1 MAEIIQRDGTW
12 AFDGTTVRI
21 TPGLHRSVPLFRQ
34 TYGEITV
41 PLEAVAGVVYEPE
54 RKRGRLRL
62 RLREGADPLLQ
73 ATGGRLPDPAD
84 PYRLA
89 VETDRAGVAE
99 YMAEEIRRALLLDQ
113 IPKEP
118 TGAYLLAGPPV
129 PVSVRSSD
137 GTVSF
142 DGTRIRID
150 WADTSDR
157 VKRAT
162 GPRIIDVRDLVQ
174 VEWLPNSGYEDGYLR
189 FVTREAV
196 LAKPP
201 PEKDPYALDLWGS
214 VRRDLLT
221 ALVATAVTA
230 RLPHPSIGRDAG
242 RDTGRDAWRDS
253 GRDAWRDSGR
263 DAGGDS
269 GGDEI
274 VRAGNRRAP
283 PPAQAQAQGQSQAR
297 ARARAEAEGPAQASP
312 AAAASAE
319 ASASAAA
326 AAAAAAA
333 AEAKA
338 LRRGLP
344 GAGAR
349 HLGDGHHDVLL
360 RRLRELGELHRDG
373 VLTDEEFAMTK
384 AVVLRGFEE

>member
-34 TYGEITV
+34 TYGEIAV
-41 PLEAVAGVVYEPE
+41 PLEAVASIVFEPE
-54 RKRGRLRL
+54 RKRGRLRM

-73 ATGGRLPDPAD
+73 ATGGRLPEPAD

-89 VETDRAGVAE
+89 VDIDRSGVAE
-99 YMAEEIRRALLLDQ
+99 YIAEEIRHALLLDQ

-118 TGAYLLAGPPV
+118 TKAYLLPGPPV

-142 DGTRIRID
+142 DGTQVRID
-150 WADTSDR
+150 WSDTSDR

-162 GPRIIDVRDLVQ
+162 GPRIIHVGDLVQ
-174 VEWLPNSGYEDGYLR
+174 VEWLPNSGYEDGFLR
-189 FVTREAV
+189 FVTRETV
-196 LAKPP
+196 FSKLP

-214 VRRDLLT
+214 ARRDLLT

-230 RLPHPSIGRDAG
+230 RLPHPSTR
-242 RDTGRDAWRDS
+242 TGA
-253 GRDAWRDSGR
+253 
-263 DAGGDS
+263 
-269 GGDEI
+269 DEADRPRPTAS
-274 VRAGNRRAP
+274 VQALAP
-283 PPAQAQAQGQSQAR
+283 ALASAPARPPA
-297 ARARAEAEGPAQASP
+297 
-312 AAAASAE
+312 
-319 ASASAAA
+319 
-326 AAAAAAA
+326 
-333 AEAKA
+333 
-338 LRRGLP
+338 
-344 GAGAR
+344 
-349 HLGDGHHDVLL
+349 DHHDVLL

-384 AVVLRGFEE
+384 AVVLRGF

>member
-34 TYGEITV
+34 TYGEIAV

-84 PYRLA
+84 PYRLI
-89 VETDRAGVAE
+89 VDIDRSGVAE
-99 YMAEEIRRALLLDQ
+99 YVAEEIRHALLLDQ

-118 TGAYLLAGPPV
+118 TKAYLLPGPPV

-142 DGTRIRID
+142 DGAQVRID
-150 WADTSDR
+150 WADTSER

-162 GPRIIDVRDLVQ
+162 GPRIVAVGDLVQ
-174 VEWLPNSGYEDGYLR
+174 VEWLPNSGYEDGFMR
-189 FVTREAV
+189 FVTRETV
-196 LAKPP
+196 FSKLP

-214 VRRDLLT
+214 TRRDLLT

-230 RLPHPSIGRDAG
+230 RLPHPSARELERDDGEFAD
-242 RDTGRDAWRDS
+242 RP
-253 GRDAWRDSGR
+253 
-263 DAGGDS
+263 
-269 GGDEI
+269 
-274 VRAGNRRAP
+274 RRAATVP
-283 PPAQAQAQGQSQAR
+283 HQA
-297 ARARAEAEGPAQASP
+297 
-312 AAAASAE
+312 
-319 ASASAAA
+319 
-326 AAAAAAA
+326 
-333 AEAKA
+333 
-338 LRRGLP
+338 
-344 GAGAR
+344 
-349 HLGDGHHDVLL
+349 DHHDVLL
-360 RRLRELGELHRDG
+360 RRLRELGELHREG
-373 VLTDEEFAMTK
+373 VLTDEEFTMTK
-384 AVVLRGFEE
+384 AAVLRGFR

>member
-34 TYGEITV
+34 TYGEIAV

-84 PYRLA
+84 PYRLI
-89 VETDRAGVAE
+89 VDIDRSGVAE
-99 YMAEEIRRALLLDQ
+99 YVAEEIRHALLLDQ

-118 TGAYLLAGPPV
+118 TKAYLLPGPPV

-142 DGTRIRID
+142 DGAQVRID
-150 WADTSDR
+150 WADTSER

-162 GPRIIDVRDLVQ
+162 GPRIVAVGDLVQ
-174 VEWLPNSGYEDGYLR
+174 VEWLPNSGYEDGFMR
-189 FVTREAV
+189 FVTRETV
-196 LAKPP
+196 FSKLP

-214 VRRDLLT
+214 TRRDLLT

-230 RLPHPSIGRDAG
+230 RLPHPSARELERDDGEFAD
-242 RDTGRDAWRDS
+242 RP
-253 GRDAWRDSGR
+253 
-263 DAGGDS
+263 
-269 GGDEI
+269 
-274 VRAGNRRAP
+274 RRAATVP
-283 PPAQAQAQGQSQAR
+283 PQA
-297 ARARAEAEGPAQASP
+297 
-312 AAAASAE
+312 
-319 ASASAAA
+319 
-326 AAAAAAA
+326 
-333 AEAKA
+333 
-338 LRRGLP
+338 
-344 GAGAR
+344 
-349 HLGDGHHDVLL
+349 DHHDVLL
-360 RRLRELGELHRDG
+360 RRLRELGELHREG
-373 VLTDEEFAMTK
+373 VLTDEEFTMTK
-384 AVVLRGFEE
+384 AAVLRGFR